1 MANLTYVDKLQ
12 LEKLLGMGSGYVLN
26 FSDKTFQEFVVDSV
40 GIDMYA
46 PGMDAG
52 GTSKAKRLR
61 YFWKMQPNQVASKL
75 LLALC
80 DYYQVTKYA
89 FVGTYPRITS
99 EWTIIRTNSTRPV
112 T

>member
-61 YFWKMQPNQVASKL
+61 YF
-75 LLALC
+75 
-80 DYYQVTKYA
+80 
-89 FVGTYPRITS
+89 
-99 EWTIIRTNSTRPV
+99 
-112 T
+112 